1 MTFLS
6 YRFILFF
13 LAAAAVYFAAP
24 RKLKPGVLLAASLIF
39 YGSLQL
45 GFLALLAAEAL
56 AAYGFGLWLEKRER
70 RGRRAAFIVS
80 LAVLL
85 GPLLVFKYSDFFI
98 QAVASA
104 VRGLT
109 HGRPWEALGLALP
122 AGISFYTF
130 KSLSYVIDVYR
141 GRTAAEKNPVLV
153 GLYISF
159 FPQIFAGPIERAG
172 NFFAPFRGDYHFDLG
187 RAAGGVRLVLWGL
200 FKKIV
205 VADRLAQYVNIV
217 FDKPQDYAG
226 LSLLIG
232 LVFYSFQ
239 IYCDF
244 SGYSDMA
251 IGLARMLG
259 LETMDNFNFPY
270 FSRSI
275 TEFWSRWHISL
286 SSWLRDYLFLPI
298 SYRLSRKIKAERF
311 LLMKTDFFLY
321 LGGMSVTMLLCGLW
335 HGANW
340 TFIVWGAVHGVY
352 LVSSRATHTL
362 RMRFARRFRLRR
374 SGGVWNLFR
383 TVFVFC
389 LVSLAWVFF
398 RSPSLASAWN
408 YLGSVSFKL
417 PRRGVGVLLFLASL
431 LVVFI
436 LSEWL
441 IKNRKA
447 LWGERR
453 IPAPVQAVAYALF
466 LCLIIILAADTSNE
480 FLYFQF

>member
-6 YRFILFF
+6 YSFVLFF
-13 LAAAAVYFAAP
+13 LASAALYFAAP
-24 RKLKPGVLLAASLIF
+24 RKLKPGVLLAASLVF
-39 YGSLQL
+39 YGSLRL

-56 AAYGFGLWLEKRER
+56 AAFGFALWLEKRER
-70 RGRRAAFIVS
+70 RGRKAAFILS

-85 GPLLVFKYSDFFI
+85 APLLVFKYSDFLI
-98 QAVASA
+98 QTVSAA

-130 KSLSYVIDVYR
+130 KALSYVIDVYR
-141 GRTAAEKNPVLV
+141 GRIAAERNPILV

-172 NFFAPFRGDYHFDLG
+172 NFFVQFRERRPFDIG
-187 RAAGGVRLVLWGL
+187 RAAGGARLVLWGL

-226 LSLLIG
+226 LGLAIG

-251 IGLARMLG
+251 VGLGRMLG

-275 TEFWSRWHISL
+275 TELWSRWHISL
-286 SSWLRDYLFLPI
+286 SFWLRDYLFLPI
-298 SYRLSRKIKAERF
+298 SYALSRKVKSERV
-311 LLMKTDFFLY
+311 LLVKTDFVLY
-321 LGGMSVTMLLCGLW
+321 LAGMSVTMLLCGLW

-340 TFIVWGAVHGVY
+340 TFIIWGAVHGLY
-352 LVSSRATHTL
+352 LISSRATHTL
-362 RMRFARRFRLRR
+362 RMRAARKLGLRR
-374 SGGVWNLFR
+374 TGRAWTIVR
-383 TVFVFC
+383 TVFVFG

-398 RSPSLASAWN
+398 RSPSLSSARD
-408 YLGSVSFKL
+408 YLRNISFRL
-417 PRRGVGVLLFLASL
+417 PSRGVGVILFLGIL
-431 LVVFI
+431 LAVFI
-436 LSEWL
+436 LAEGL
-441 IKNRKA
+441 IKNRKSI
-447 LWGERR
+447 WGERR
-453 IPAPVQAVAYALF
+453 VPAPVQAVAYALF
-466 LCLIIILAADTSNE
+466 ICLIIILAADTSNE

>member
-1 MTFLS
+1 
-6 YRFILFF
+6 
-13 LAAAAVYFAAP
+13 
-24 RKLKPGVLLAASLIF
+24 
-39 YGSLQL
+39 
-45 GFLALLAAEAL
+45 
-56 AAYGFGLWLEKRER
+56 
-70 RGRRAAFIVS
+70 
-80 LAVLL
+80 
-85 GPLLVFKYSDFFI
+85 
-98 QAVASA
+98 
-104 VRGLT
+104 
-109 HGRPWEALGLALP
+109 
-122 AGISFYTF
+122 
-130 KSLSYVIDVYR
+130 
-141 GRTAAEKNPVLV
+141 
-153 GLYISF
+153 
-159 FPQIFAGPIERAG
+159 
-172 NFFAPFRGDYHFDLG
+172 
-187 RAAGGVRLVLWGL
+187 
-200 FKKIV
+200 
-205 VADRLAQYVNIV
+205 
-217 FDKPQDYAG
+217 
-226 LSLLIG
+226 
-232 LVFYSFQ
+232 
-239 IYCDF
+239 
-244 SGYSDMA
+244 
-251 IGLARMLG
+251 
-259 LETMDNFNFPY
+259 
-270 FSRSI
+270 
-275 TEFWSRWHISL
+275 
-286 SSWLRDYLFLPI
+286 
-298 SYRLSRKIKAERF
+298 
-311 LLMKTDFFLY
+311 FFLY

-374 SGGVWNLFR
+374 SGGVWNLLR

-441 IKNRKA
+441 IKNRKS